1 MPQRNYTS
9 KEQPDTTIA
18 LRRSP
23 RLLPKNYTPFE
34 NSKTPDP
41 KSRKS
46 HKGSVKKA
54 QTSLGGRS
62 AALNGG
68 FCIRR
73 SPRFSGKRN
82 SPDAV
87 VEKKGP
93 HKSNQCKQV
102 VATIDKRVTRSSSQ
116 GKVNECVKKISNR
129 DKCDEFVESGSIEV
143 SDEEDL
149 LGVGRAIVG
158 SNSFKS
164 FGGELE
170 KRRTRASGAN
180 KDKCNGFIKSA
191 SRGFFDE
198 EDFPD
203 EERTKVGANSSKKFG
218 GELEKRTMRSS
229 GDSPMVIDGG
239 KETDDNEI
247 GVKRKRNEVA
257 EGCGFVKGWS
267 KDQELALQRAYF
279 AAKPTP
285 NFWKK
290 VSKLR
295 VLTTWHTQMA
305 LGYTLASGHLKSE
318 VSGRQPP
325 GSMISQ
331 EQATPASILPK
342 NQASQ
347 QVPGKSAND
356 CFDKVHADHLTPPQ
370 PRTRL
375 RPRKINSSSFSLS
388 VSTLLK
394 PAEPKTRRPNA
405 RKQRSHLVQKTVRQL
420 LQKHYNVS
428 QSYEADLFSVL
439 ESTFNQS
446 TQALQQ
452 GVIQSTPECEHG
464 KPGQLK
470 KMPREIFFS
479 PEEACFTTKLLI
491 WGNSCEPTG
500 SETEGQHLP
509 RQPKPSLVKENRKE
523 SYIQK
528 TDAIKA
534 AKDALVFDA
543 KDVIHHFH
551 HVKVSAMSNYS
562 DFDDDGVETNDDE
575 FEDEP

>member
-9 KEQPDTTIA
+9 KEQPDTTIT

-34 NSKTPDP
+34 DSKTPDP

-54 QTSLGGRS
+54 PKHRLEVDPKEVEESKLRSDCSGKSNSGSGRS

-68 FCIRR
+68 FYIRR

-93 HKSNQCKQV
+93 HKSNPCKQV

-116 GKVNECVKKISNR
+116 GKVNECVKKISKR

-149 LGVGRAIVG
+149 LGVGRA
-158 SNSFKS
+158 
-164 FGGELE
+164 

-203 EERTKVGANSSKKFG
+203 EETTKVGANSSKKFG
-218 GELEKRTMRSS
+218 GELEKRTMCSS
-229 GDSPMVIDGG
+229 GDSLMVIDGG
-239 KETDDNEI
+239 KETDDKEI

-290 VSKLR
+290 VSKL
-295 VLTTWHTQMA
+295 
-305 LGYTLASGHLKSE
+305 
-318 VSGRQPP
+318 
-325 GSMISQ
+325 
-331 EQATPASILPK
+331 
-342 NQASQ
+342 
-347 QVPGKSAND
+347 VPGKSAND

-394 PAEPKTRRPNA
+394 PVEPKTRRPNA
-405 RKQRSHLVQKTVRQL
+405 RKQRSHLAQKTVRQL
-420 LQKHYNVS
+420 LQKHYHVS

-470 KMPREIFFS
+470 KCREKSSSAQKKHVSRLSCSYGETLVS
-479 PEEACFTTKLLI
+479 PPVLKQVKNKALHEKYIDRLHCRDAKRRAASAQAAKAFP
-491 WGNSCEPTG
+491 G
-500 SETEGQHLP
+500 
-509 RQPKPSLVKENRKE
+509 KENRKE

-562 DFDDDGVETNDDE
+562 DFDDDGVDTNDDE